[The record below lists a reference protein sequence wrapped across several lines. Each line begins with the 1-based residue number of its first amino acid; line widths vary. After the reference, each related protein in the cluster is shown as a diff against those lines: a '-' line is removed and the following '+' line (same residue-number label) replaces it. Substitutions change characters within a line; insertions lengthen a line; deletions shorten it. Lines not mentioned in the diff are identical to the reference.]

1 MQLNFK
7 NNFIGYFRFYYGVLG
22 NKIILNL
29 FLCVLVSFLDG
40 IGLAMFMPLLQAVG
54 EGGAGGED
62 ASMGSL
68 KFITDGIRAMGFE
81 LNLNTVL
88 VFLVLMFMFK
98 GAVKFIQSHYQVKL
112 RHIFMKKVR
121 NSLVDDLQALSYKGF
136 LKLDA
141 GKIQNTLIAESQRL
155 FLTMNHYFNAAQSGI
170 MLITYVILAILA
182 NYQFA
187 IMVAIG
193 AVISNFLYRRIYIAT
208 KRASV
213 ALSKRGHDFNG
224 FLIQAIHYFKY
235 LKSTDYFSKFSV
247 KLKDVI
253 HQSELLNRKME
264 VYRAITLSTREPII
278 ICIVALVIYLQV
290 TLMGGSLTSIIL
302 SLLLYYRALSYLMLV
317 QNSWQNFIQNI
328 GAMET
333 VSQLSREM
341 REMKEEHGETS
352 YNGLKE
358 HIRFENVEFSYHTNK
373 VLNGINLTI
382 PRNKTIALVG
392 ESGSG
397 KTTLA
402 NMIVGLIKPD
412 NGKVYIDNVELNDV
426 NLESFRNKIG
436 YISQEAVIFN
446 DDIFNNIT
454 FWAERTPENYKKFW
468 ETVKLASLTEFVQA
482 QPEKENT
489 KLGDNGI
496 MISGGQKQRI
506 SIARELFKDA
516 EIMVLDE
523 ATSALDSETEKVIQE
538 NIEGLHGKYTMVI
551 IAHRLST
558 IKNADRIY
566 LLEKG
571 RVESS
576 GNFETMLKESP
587 RFQRMVS
594 LQEF

>member
-1 MQLNFK
+1 MQLKFK

-54 EGGAGGED
+54 DGPVGTDDSA
-62 ASMGSL
+62 MGSL
-68 KFITDGIRAMGFE
+68 RFITEGIRAMGFE

-88 VFLVLMFMFK
+88 LFLVLMFLFK
-98 GAVKFIQSHYQVKL
+98 GAVRFIQSHYQVKL

-121 NSLVDDLQALSYKGF
+121 NSLVDDLQDLSYKGF
-136 LKLDA
+136 LNLDA
-141 GKIQNTLIAESQRL
+141 GKIQNTLIAETQRL
-155 FLTMNHYFNAAQSGI
+155 FQTMNHYFNAAQSAI
-170 MLITYVILAILA
+170 MLLTYVVLAVMA

-187 IMVAIG
+187 LLVALG
-193 AVISNFLYRRIYIAT
+193 AGISNFLYKRIYSAT
-208 KRASV
+208 KKASI

-235 LKSTDYFSKFSV
+235 LKSTNYLSKFSV

-253 HQSELLNRKME
+253 NQSELLNRKMGF
-264 VYRAITLSTREPII
+264 YSAITLSVREPLI

-302 SLLLYYRALSYLMLV
+302 SLLLFYRALSYLMLI
-317 QNSWQNFIQNI
+317 QNFWQNFIQNI
-328 GAMET
+328 GAMES
-333 VSQLSREM
+333 VAELSRDM
-341 REMKEEHGETS
+341 REMKEMKQPGIFNSLES
-352 YNGLKE
+352 YIK
-358 HIRFENVEFSYHTNK
+358 FDQVEFSYGSNK

-382 PRNKTIALVG
+382 PKNKTIALIG

-402 NMIVGLIKPD
+402 NMIAGLIKPD
-412 NGKVYIDNVELNDV
+412 LGKVIIDNQDLNQL
-426 NLESFRNKIG
+426 NLDSFRSKIG

-446 DDIFNNIT
+446 DDIFNNVT
-454 FWAERTPENYKKFW
+454 FWADRTPENYKKFKDTI
-468 ETVKLASLTEFVQA
+468 ELASLTEFLDN

-489 KLGDNGI
+489 RLGDNGI
-496 MISGGQKQRI
+496 LISGGQKQRI
-506 SIARELFKDA
+506 SIARELYKDA

-538 NIEGLHGKYTMVI
+538 NIEGLHGKYTMII

-571 RVESS
+571 KVESS
-576 GNFETMLKESP
+576 GDFDTMLKESP
-587 RFQRMVS
+587 KFRRMVS